1 MTSKRMSG
9 HKNFNR
15 LRDEL
20 CTKSDY
26 SEMLQRE
33 HDARER
39 GLTHTVV
46 ELAKPR
52 AAWGTTQQQIAD
64 AWDSTQANVSQI
76 EHTRDIYLST
86 LRSYVEALGGRLAI
100 SAVFPEETINLTPAP
115 EPPVSRDDA
124 SADEALTG

>member
-20 CTKSDY
+20 RTKSAY

-46 ELAKPR
+46 VLTKPR
-52 AAWGTTQQQIAD
+52 AARGTTQQQIAD
-64 AWDSTQANVSQI
+64 AWDST
-76 EHTRDIYLST
+76 
-86 LRSYVEALGGRLAI
+86 
-100 SAVFPEETINLTPAP
+100 
-115 EPPVSRDDA
+115 
-124 SADEALTG
+124 